1 MKQTSVSPLASLIST
16 ATLAALVAM
25 AALAGAPA
33 LAQQPAPATTKP
45 APAAAS
51 AAPANVPAATANT
64 PATTPA
70 ATPAAPANAPATA
83 PASTPAAPAS
93 TAAATPGNDTAAA
106 PAADAATVPATAAT
120 ANDTT
125 TAPNPA
131 RAPLGVPAAPYSN
144 AATGGGLMQTTFALA
159 FVIALLLGG
168 AWVLKRF
175 GPRSFGGGNNTV
187 KLVGA
192 LSVGARERIIVVEVG
207 EQWIVVGASP
217 GRMNALATMARQEA
231 PEVAPGSQ
239 PMAAPANFADWI
251 KHTIDKRNNSSSKQ

>member
-16 ATLAALVAM
+16 ATLAALVAT

-33 LAQQPAPATTKP
+33 LAQQAAPATTKP
-45 APAAAS
+45 PPATAPAAAAPAITT
-51 AAPANVPAATANT
+51 AAPANT
-64 PATTPA
+64 PATAPA
-70 ATPAAPANAPATA
+70 ATPAAATSPAATQ
-83 PASTPAAPAS
+83 AAPAS
-93 TAAATPGNDTAAA
+93 TAATTPGNDTAAA
-106 PAADAATVPATAAT
+106 PAADAATAPVTA

-168 AWVLKRF
+168 AWMLKRF

-251 KHTIDKRNNSSSKQ
+251 KHTIDKRNNSKQ

>member
-16 ATLAALVAM
+16 AALAALAAM
-25 AALAGAPA
+25 TTLAGAPA
-33 LAQQPAPATTKP
+33 LAQQAAPAAAKP

-51 AAPANVPAATANT
+51 AAPAIAPAAAPAATT
-64 PATTPA
+64 
-70 ATPAAPANAPATA
+70 AAPDYAPATA
-83 PASTPAAPAS
+83 PAAIPAAPAS
-93 TAAATPGNDTAAA
+93 STATSPGND
-106 PAADAATVPATAAT
+106 PAADAATVPATTAT

-231 PEVAPGSQ
+231 PEVVPGSQ

-251 KHTIDKRNNSSSKQ
+251 KHTIDKRNNSKQ